1 MKSIPFFDYPR
12 AYLDDR
18 DTVLKIIDDVSCRGA
33 FILQKELTDFEINLA
48 KYCGSPKS
56 IGVANAT
63 DGLELAW
70 LSVGLKPGDE
80 VICSSHTMLAT
91 ASSIVTAGGVP
102 VPVDIGEDGL
112 IDPSAIEDAI
122 SERTVGIMPTQL
134 NGRTCDMD
142 HICQIVEKN
151 GFVLIEDAAQALGS
165 RYKNQHAGTF
175 GYASAISFYPAKV
188 LGCLGDGG
196 AILVNDENAYDK
208 LYQLHDHGRGFD
220 GKVHLWGRN
229 SRLDNVQAAILDYR
243 LSNYGEIIK
252 RRREVAAIYQQRLQ
266 TLDEITLPP
275 QPNDGDNFDIF
286 QNYEL
291 RANKRDEL
299 RDYLK
304 NHGIGTLIQWGGE
317 AIHQMRALG
326 FNQELPATELYFS
339 KCLML
344 PMNTFISDDDVHF
357 ISDKIFEFYRR

>member
-1 MKSIPFFDYPR
+1 
-12 AYLDDR
+12 
-18 DTVLKIIDDVSCRGA
+18 
-33 FILQKELTDFEINLA
+33 
-48 KYCGSPKS
+48 
-56 IGVANAT
+56 
-63 DGLELAW
+63 
-70 LSVGLKPGDE
+70 
-80 VICSSHTMLAT
+80 MLAT

-196 AILVNDENAYDK
+196 AILVNDENAYEK

-243 LSNYGEIIK
+243 LSNHGEVIK

-266 TLDEITLPP
+266 T
-275 QPNDGDNFDIF
+275 
-286 QNYEL
+286 
-291 RANKRDEL
+291 
-299 RDYLK
+299 
-304 NHGIGTLIQWGGE
+304 
-317 AIHQMRALG
+317 
-326 FNQELPATELYFS
+326 
-339 KCLML
+339 
-344 PMNTFISDDDVHF
+344 
-357 ISDKIFEFYRR
+357 